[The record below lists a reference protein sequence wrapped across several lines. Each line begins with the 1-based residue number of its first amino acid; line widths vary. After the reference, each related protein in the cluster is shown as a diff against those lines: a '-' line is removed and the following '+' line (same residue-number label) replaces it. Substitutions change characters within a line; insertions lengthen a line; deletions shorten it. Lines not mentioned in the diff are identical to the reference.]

1 MGESGDCLRHPNEGI
16 SMQFDDLKGKV
27 VVVTGGNSGMGR
39 AMVIGFAAQGAR
51 VVVGDRA
58 VEPEPFKDAA
68 IVYHQ
73 CDVSKAQDVKELVA
87 VATSRFGRLDVLVN
101 NAGINGPLMP
111 LAELQD
117 EAIDAVLGVN
127 LKGTLYGLRYGLQAM
142 VGQGA
147 GVIINIA
154 SVQGLRPIYAGAAI
168 YAASKAAVVSLT
180 RSAAH
185 EYGQY
190 GIRVIGVAPG
200 PIDTPML
207 RAADATMSIVNA
219 VPLHR
224 IGTPQELANA
234 VLWLASD
241 AASYVSGCVLT
252 VDGAFLAA

>member
-1 MGESGDCLRHPNEGI
+1 MKHNPRCCTGKPTYQTRRTYGELI
-16 SMQFDDLKGKV
+16 AFA
-27 VVVTGGNSGMGR
+27 TG
-39 AMVIGFAAQGAR
+39 
-51 VVVGDRA
+51 
-58 VEPEPFKDAA
+58 
-68 IVYHQ
+68 
-73 CDVSKAQDVKELVA
+73 
-87 VATSRFGRLDVLVN
+87 RFGRLDILVN
-101 NAGINGPLMP
+101 NAGINGPLVP
-111 LAELQD
+111 LAEQQD
-117 EAIDAVLGVN
+117 ADIDAVLGVN
-127 LKGTLYGLRYGLQAM
+127 LKGTLYGLKYGLREM
-142 VGQGA
+142 VKHGA

-154 SVQGLRPIYAGAAI
+154 SVQGLRPIYAGASI

-190 GIRVIGVAPG
+190 GIRVIAVAPG

-207 RAADATMSIVNA
+207 RAADPQGQIADA

-224 IGTPQELANA
+224 IGTPQELTNA

>member
-1 MGESGDCLRHPNEGI
+1 MKVDN
-16 SMQFDDLKGKV
+16 FTGKS

-39 AMVIGFAAQGAR
+39 AIAQAFIASGAR
-51 VVVGDRA
+51 VVVGD
-58 VEPEPFKDAA
+58 VSGEPPPDVTYQET
-68 IVYHQ
+68 
-73 CDVSKAQDVKELVA
+73 DVSQPRQMHRLIELA
-87 VATSRFGRLDVLVN
+87 VARHGRIDILVN
-101 NAGINGPLMP
+101 NAGVNGALVP
-111 LAELQD
+111 LADQT
-117 EAIDAVLGVN
+117 EADIDAVLGIN
-127 LKGTLYGLRYGLQAM
+127 LKGVIYGLKYALMAM
-142 VGQGA
+142 SKQRA

-154 SVQGLRPIYAGAAI
+154 SVQGIRPIYAGASI

-190 GIRVIGVAPG
+190 GIRVAAVAPG

-207 RAADATMSIVNA
+207 RRADPDGKIVDS

-224 IGTPQELANA
+224 IGSGQDVANA

-241 AASYVSGCVLT
+241 AASYVSGSLLT

>member
-1 MGESGDCLRHPNEGI
+1 M
-16 SMQFDDLKGKV
+16 DDLKDKV

-39 AMVIGFAAQGAR
+39 AMALGFAARGAR

-58 VEPEPFKDAA
+58 AEPEPFGDAP
-68 IVYHQ
+68 IVYQ
-73 CDVSKAQDVKELVA
+73 RCDVSQAQDVQQLVA
-87 VATSRFGRLDVLVN
+87 AATSRFGRLDVLVN

-117 EAIDAVLGVN
+117 DAVDAVLGVN
-127 LKGTLYGLRYGLQAM
+127 LKGTLHGLKYGLQAM
-142 VGQGA
+142 VGQGR

-154 SVQGLRPIYAGAAI
+154 SVQGLRPIYAGASI

-190 GIRVIGVAPG
+190 GIRVVGVAPG

-207 RAADATMSIVNA
+207 RAADPTMSIANS
-219 VPLHR
+219 VPLQR
-224 IGTPQELANA
+224 VGTPQELANS

>member
-1 MGESGDCLRHPNEGI
+1 MKD
-16 SMQFDDLKGKV
+16 DDLRDKV
-27 VVVTGGNSGMGR
+27 AVVTGGNSGMGR
-39 AMVIGFAAQGAR
+39 AIALGFAARGAR
-51 VVVGDRA
+51 VIVGDRG
-58 VEPEPFKDAA
+58 AA
-68 IVYHQ
+68 LTLPSTDEAQPSMLYRQ
-73 CDVSKAQDVKELVA
+73 ADVSKPQEVLELIA
-87 VATSRFGRLDVLVN
+87 FATSRFGRLDILVN
-101 NAGINGPLMP
+101 NAGINGPLVP

-117 EAIDAVLGVN
+117 DDIDAVLGVN
-127 LKGTLYGLRYGLQAM
+127 LKGTLYGLKYGLREM
-142 VGQGA
+142 VKQGS

-154 SVQGLRPIYAGAAI
+154 SVQGLRPIYAGGSI

-207 RAADATMSIVNA
+207 RAADPEGKIVDA

-234 VLWLASD
+234 VLWLASES
-241 AASYVSGCVLT
+241 ASYVSGCILT

>member
-1 MGESGDCLRHPNEGI
+1 MRN
-16 SMQFDDLKGKV
+16 DDLQDKV
-27 VVVTGGNSGMGR
+27 AVVTGGNSGMGR
-39 AMVIGFAAQGAR
+39 AIALGFAARGAK

-58 VEPEPFKDAA
+58 AEPAPPSPEEGDLKLL
-68 IVYHQ
+68 YRQ
-73 CDVSKAQDVKELVA
+73 TDVSQPQAVRELVA
-87 VATSRFGRLDVLVN
+87 FATSRFGRLDILVN
-101 NAGINGPLMP
+101 NAGINGPLVP
-111 LAELQD
+111 LAEQRED
-117 EAIDAVLGVN
+117 DIDAVLGVN
-127 LKGTLYGLRYGLQAM
+127 LKGALYGMKYGLREM
-142 VGQGA
+142 VKQGA

-154 SVQGLRPIYAGAAI
+154 SVQGLRPIYAGASI

-190 GIRVIGVAPG
+190 GIRVMAVAPG

-207 RAADATMSIVNA
+207 RAADPEGKIIDA

>member
-1 MGESGDCLRHPNEGI
+1 
-16 SMQFDDLKGKV
+16 MQDEDLKDKV
-27 VVVTGGNSGMGR
+27 AVVTGGNSGMGR
-39 AMVIGFAAQGAR
+39 AIALGFGAR
-51 VVVGDRA
+51 GAKVVVGDLGAGPAPGADDEAQPTMLYR
-58 VEPEPFKDAA
+58 
-68 IVYHQ
+68 Q
-73 CDVSKAQDVKELVA
+73 TDVSNPQDVRELIA
-87 VATSRFGRLDVLVN
+87 FATGRFGRLDILVN
-101 NAGINGPLMP
+101 NAGINGPLVP
-111 LAELQD
+111 LAEQQD
-117 EAIDAVLGVN
+117 ADIDAVLGVN
-127 LKGTLYGLRYGLQAM
+127 LKGTLYGLKYGLREM
-142 VGQGA
+142 VKHGA

-154 SVQGLRPIYAGAAI
+154 SVQGLRPIYAGVSI

-190 GIRVIGVAPG
+190 GIRVIAVAPG

-207 RAADATMSIVNA
+207 RAADPQGQIADA